1 MKKIISL
8 LLSSVLLLPLT
19 GCSSSFHVTDLMADI
34 TATPLQEVNTLSDDD
49 TKAITDFTLQLF
61 QKEISDSKNTLLS
74 PISVM
79 YALAMSA
86 NGANANTLTQIE
98 NALGMS
104 LTELNSTLSAYQ
116 NALPQGDK
124 YKLNLAN
131 SIWFKEVEN
140 FNVKKDFLQI
150 NADAY
155 DAGLYQAPF
164 NESTLKAVNKWV
176 SEHTDGMIENMLD
189 QLSPDAMMLLINAI
203 TFDAEWENVY
213 SDYQVNNGQFTL
225 IDGTTQDVEM
235 MHSTEYKY
243 LEDSKATGFIKYYA
257 DQKYAFA
264 ALLPNTDSN
273 LYDYASSLNSQ
284 QLIELLSH
292 AQDIKVNTMIPKFEL
307 EYSSSLNQT
316 LSSMGMIDAFD
327 PEAADFTRI
336 AENNELVI
344 SQVLHKTFIAV
355 NEQGTK
361 AGAATVVEME
371 ATSAMPEPEEIKEVI
386 LNRPFLFMLI
396 DCNTN
401 IPLFIG
407 TVMDIQ

>member
-176 SEHTDGMIENMLD
+176 SEHTDGMIENILD

-203 TFDAEWENVY
+203 TFNAEWENVY
-213 SDYQVNNGQFTL
+213 NDNQVNNGQFTL
-225 IDGTTQDVEM
+225 IDGRTQDVEM

-243 LEDSKATGFIKYYA
+243 LEDTKATGFIKHYA

>member
-1 MKKIISL
+1 MKKIINL
-8 LLSSVLLLPLT
+8 LLISVLLLPLSS
-19 GCSSSFHVTDLMADI
+19 CSSSFHVTDLMADI
-34 TATPLQEVNTLSDDD
+34 TAAPLKEVKPLSDDD
-49 TKAITDFTLQLF
+49 TIAITDFTLQLF

-74 PISVM
+74 PVSVM

-164 NESTLKAVNKWV
+164 NKSTLNAVNKWV

-203 TFDAEWENVY
+203 TFDAKWQSEY
-213 SDYQVNNGQFTL
+213 TKQQVNDGNFTL
-225 IDGTTQDVEM
+225 TDGTTQAVEM
-235 MHSTEYKY
+235 MHSVEYKY
-243 LEDSKATGFIKYYA
+243 LEDNQATGFIKYYA

-264 ALLPNTDSN
+264 ALLPNTDIKLS
-273 LYDYASSLNSQ
+273 DYVRSLNSH

-292 AQDIKVNTMIPKFEL
+292 AQDIKVNTAIPKFEM

-316 LSSMGMIDAFD
+316 LSLMGMVDAFD
-327 PEAADFTRI
+327 LEAADFTGI
-336 AENNELVI
+336 TDNNDLVI

-396 DCNTN
+396 ECETN
-401 IPLFIG
+401 SPIFIG
-407 TVMDIQ
+407 TMMNIK

>member
-176 SEHTDGMIENMLD
+176 SEHTDGMIENILD

-225 IDGTTQDVEM
+225 IDGRTQDVEM

-284 QLIELLSH
+284 QLIDLLSH

-401 IPLFIG
+401 VPLFIG

>member
-225 IDGTTQDVEM
+225 IDGRTQDVEM

-243 LEDSKATGFIKYYA
+243 LEDTKASGFIKYYA

-264 ALLPNTDSN
+264 ALLPNTDIN

-407 TVMDIQ
+407 TVMDIK

>member
-225 IDGTTQDVEM
+225 IDGRTQDVEM

-243 LEDSKATGFIKYYA
+243 LEDTKASGFIKYYA

-401 IPLFIG
+401 VPLFIG
-407 TVMDIQ
+407 TVMDIK